1 MEGKS
6 WGILLAAVLLAGF
19 GLSLFLMRDAGRASR
34 AEIRSH
40 GKVLCVVDLNVNQ
53 EFTVSNEDG
62 VNVITVRD
70 GKIAVTDA
78 DCPDGYC
85 VKRGFCDSGP
95 QIVCLPHALVITFL
109 RANGI
114 DAAVG

>member
-1 MEGKS
+1 MKS
-6 WGILLAAVLLAGF
+6 KYWGILMAAVLAVCA
-19 GLSLFLMRDAGRASR
+19 GLSLFLMRDTGPAAL

-40 GKVLCVVDLNVNQ
+40 GELIRVVDLKIDQ
-53 EFTVSNEDG
+53 KFTVTDG
-62 VNVITVRD
+62 SGTNVITVQD
-70 GKIAVTDA
+70 GKIAVTYA